1 MVKNIL
7 LDIQDLSVRFRTK
20 AGEID
25 AVNKANIKLYAGDCL
40 GVAGESGSGKS
51 VTSLSILNLIFP
63 NPNALITG
71 KVLRYHDGH
80 PVDLLQLDEKA
91 LSKIRGNDIS
101 MVFQEPMSSLN
112 PVKRCGSQIEEVLEI
127 HNIVPKAKR
136 KDRVLE
142 LIQSVE
148 LPDVERI
155 YRSYPHEL
163 SGGQLQRV
171 NIAMALA
178 GDPKILICD
187 EPTTALD
194 VTVQKKIIEL
204 LQRIV
209 TDRDIALIFVCHDLD
224 LVAELCNRVVV
235 MYNGDVVEQGQL
247 PEAFHKPQSAYTQ
260 ALLACRPKPSYNDIQ
275 LPTVDKIMSGQY
287 EEVQRPKAD
296 IDTDNIVLSVEHL
309 TVKYRTNPLAIFQP
323 KKYLTAVDDISF
335 NLPKGAVLGI
345 VGESGSGK
353 STVAKCI
360 CGVIPADEGV
370 ITYEGKAINNQVLS
384 SDKSLRRKIQIIFQD
399 PHGSLNPRMS
409 IGQAI
414 LEPIKYHKL
423 HPGQSI
429 ERVIQ
434 LLNDVGLDES
444 YFDRY
449 PHQLSGGQRQRICI
463 ARALSVEPEVLL
475 CDESVSALDVSVQSQ
490 ILNLLD
496 VLKSKYQLSIIFISH
511 DLSVIH
517 YISDEVIVMKD
528 GRIVER
534 GSADQIINSP
544 KELYT
549 QQLVSS
555 IPQEV

>member
-178 GDPKILICD
+178 GDPKILI
-187 EPTTALD
+187 
-194 VTVQKKIIEL
+194 
-204 LQRIV
+204 
-209 TDRDIALIFVCHDLD
+209 
-224 LVAELCNRVVV
+224 
-235 MYNGDVVEQGQL
+235 
-247 PEAFHKPQSAYTQ
+247 
-260 ALLACRPKPSYNDIQ
+260 
-275 LPTVDKIMSGQY
+275 
-287 EEVQRPKAD
+287 
-296 IDTDNIVLSVEHL
+296 
-309 TVKYRTNPLAIFQP
+309 
-323 KKYLTAVDDISF
+323 
-335 NLPKGAVLGI
+335 
-345 VGESGSGK
+345 
-353 STVAKCI
+353 
-360 CGVIPADEGV
+360 
-370 ITYEGKAINNQVLS
+370 
-384 SDKSLRRKIQIIFQD
+384 
-399 PHGSLNPRMS
+399 
-409 IGQAI
+409 
-414 LEPIKYHKL
+414 
-423 HPGQSI
+423 
-429 ERVIQ
+429 
-434 LLNDVGLDES
+434 
-444 YFDRY
+444 
-449 PHQLSGGQRQRICI
+449 
-463 ARALSVEPEVLL
+463 
-475 CDESVSALDVSVQSQ
+475 
-490 ILNLLD
+490 
-496 VLKSKYQLSIIFISH
+496 
-511 DLSVIH
+511 
-517 YISDEVIVMKD
+517 
-528 GRIVER
+528 
-534 GSADQIINSP
+534 
-544 KELYT
+544 
-549 QQLVSS
+549 
-555 IPQEV
+555 